1 MRENFEDT
9 AELQAVLTNARGTP
23 GPQSAWEHGM
33 ERRVAAS
40 ETMIAE
46 IHAMVQALRPV
57 PTLLRPEPAVAS
69 VSAAFGSAAQMAAA
83 SGSGPVQGPS
93 FCQGNARATPWPT
106 SDTVPRTELFS
117 SLPEPTRAMIDSC
130 TSASLPLDARIPDG
144 LRANIW
150 ADDYID
156 LAIMLKPT
164 LLQHQEYS
172 QAMYGGMAHPQGGM
186 SQRATV
192 GKAALAITSYERWL
206 QAFNLYMSV
215 YLLLPANVP
224 LAVKMLKYAEIIR
237 GLAEEGGDWRSY
249 DEAFRSLRF
258 LRGWAWD
265 SIKWELWLRA
275 SQSVRRVGSPI
286 PTGTPFPDKGRARSS
301 YVGSCFSYNRGEQCD
316 RATCYFASL
325 AVGVAI
331 PRCAA
336 IKPWVNV
343 PCPVAHLLQPHH
355 PAPKPQ
361 SAQLHHVDQALL
373 VDSPPPAV
381 PLLGP
386 GSNSPSP
393 VCPMILQDKLTGYDS
408 ELRNYLVRWF
418 TYGFTIG
425 CLDLPVHF
433 DINMCNLK
441 SADDYAYII
450 DKKVANEL
458 LLGRVLGPYDVPPT
472 CINYRISPLG
482 VVPKKNPGEFRMI
495 HHLYFPD
502 GSSVND
508 FIPKEISSVQN
519 ATIQDAIDVIKDSPK
534 PVYMAKVDVESAF
547 RIIPISPA
555 DRPLL
560 GFRWRGQYFMDAEL
574 GSDSNGSCH

>member
-1 MRENFEDT
+1 MRENFKDT

-40 ETMIAE
+40 ETMIAD

-156 LAIMLKPT
+156 LAIML
-164 LLQHQEYS
+164 QHQEYS

-192 GKAALAITSYERWL
+192 GKAAFAITSYERWL

-301 YVGSCFSYNRGEQCD
+301 YVGPCFSYNRGEQCD

-355 PAPKPQ
+355 PVPKPQ

-408 ELRNYLVRWF
+408 ELRNYLVRWL

-472 CINYRISPLG
+472 CINYRISPR
-482 VVPKKNPGEFRMI
+482 V
-495 HHLYFPD
+495 
-502 GSSVND
+502 SSLRRTQGNFV
-508 FIPKEISSVQN
+508 
-519 ATIQDAIDVIKDSPK
+519 
-534 PVYMAKVDVESAF
+534 
-547 RIIPISPA
+547 
-555 DRPLL
+555 
-560 GFRWRGQYFMDAEL
+560 
-574 GSDSNGSCH
+574 